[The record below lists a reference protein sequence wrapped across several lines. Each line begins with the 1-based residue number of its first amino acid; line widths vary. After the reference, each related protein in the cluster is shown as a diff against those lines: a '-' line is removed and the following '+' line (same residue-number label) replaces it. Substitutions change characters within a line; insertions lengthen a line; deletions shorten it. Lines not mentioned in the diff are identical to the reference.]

1 MKEHE
6 IMNRLETLEKL
17 AKENN
22 ILRMGN
28 SDGDLTVDE
37 AIDFIERY
45 ESVIEK
51 SGFPKD
57 KYDLLD

>member
-1 MKEHE
+1 
-6 IMNRLETLEKL
+6 MNRLETLEKL